1 MVTTL
6 TLPSSALGFTLDSN
20 NQYIISI
27 TLVMKEII
35 KMVAKMASVIVI
47 VAAVFFVAI
56 LYIKVKAK
64 EYDDKLLKQDIEEVE
79 ALIDDGYE
87 VYLEG
92 EKKDAKTLDLSQYEI
107 SIDDEN
113 KIVKLT
119 RNERREV
126 ITNRTV
132 IYPLLFH

>member
-1 MVTTL
+1 MDNDT
-6 TLPSSALGFTLDSN
+6 
-20 NQYIISI
+20 
-27 TLVMKEII
+27 KEII

-64 EYDDKLLKQDIEEVE
+64 EYDDKLLKQDIEKVE
-79 ALIDDGYE
+79 ELIDDGYE

-92 EKKDAKTLDLSQYEI
+92 EKKDAKTLDLAQYEI

-113 KIVKLT
+113 RIVKLT

>member
-1 MVTTL
+1 MDNDT
-6 TLPSSALGFTLDSN
+6 
-20 NQYIISI
+20 
-27 TLVMKEII
+27 KEII

-64 EYDDKLLKQDIEEVE
+64 EYDDKLLKQDIEKVE
-79 ALIDDGYE
+79 ELIDDGYE

-92 EKKDAKTLDLSQYEI
+92 EKKDAKTLDLAQYEI

-119 RNERREV
+119 RKTREN
-126 ITNRTV
+126 TNKNRQV
-132 IYPLLFH
+132 YIIPFFH